1 MKKSQWAIQT
11 ADSIM
16 ARTPKLYEDKGYKG
30 SWTYDY
36 GVVLNGFEW
45 LWKQTGDSKYLQF
58 IQDNMDYFIQED
70 GSVKG
75 YHLEEYNIDHINNGK
90 LLLTLYKE
98 AKQEKTKKRLLYLE
112 SNLRPI
118 REPRKVLFGI
128 KIYIPIR
135 FG

>member
-30 SWTYDY
+30 SWTYDF

-58 IQDNMDYFIQED
+58 IQDNMDYFIQEEQR
-70 GSVKG
+70 KII
-75 YHLEEYNIDHINNGK
+75 IDSI
-90 LLLTLYKE
+90 
-98 AKQEKTKKRLLYLE
+98 
-112 SNLRPI
+112 
-118 REPRKVLFGI
+118 
-128 KIYIPIR
+128 
-135 FG
+135 